1 MSFTV
6 HFTDEARADLLR
18 LFDYLLDQAQ
28 TEEDFDAAQE
38 AIDIIRSEIEV
49 HLTRSPFIFRK
60 ANCSPAPSNPFL
72 RELLIPFRRGGYLAL
87 YEIDGGERIHILA
100 IRHQLEDD
108 YH

>member
-1 MSFTV
+1 MNFSV
-6 HFTDEARADLLR
+6 HYTDEARADLLR
-18 LFDYLLDQAQ
+18 LFDYLLDQAE
-28 TEEDFDAAQE
+28 TAEDFDAAQ
-38 AIDIIRSEIEV
+38 AALDIIRSEIEV

-60 ANCSPAPSNPFL
+60 ADCTPSNPFL
-72 RELLIPFRRGGYLAL
+72 RELLIPFRRGGYVAL

>member
-1 MSFTV
+1 MNFKVSY
-6 HFTDEARADLLR
+6 TDEARADLLR

-28 TEEDFDAAQE
+28 TAEDFDAAQE
-38 AIDIIRSEIEV
+38 ALDIIRSEIEV

-60 ANCSPAPSNPFL
+60 ADCVPSNPFL
-72 RELLIPFRRGGYLAL
+72 RELLIPFRRGGYVAL
-87 YEIDGGERIHILA
+87 YEIDGGERINILA